1 MKYNKKLFPRMS
13 VYIISVMTL
22 PVLMLYFPK
31 FIMGGVT
38 GSGDITAIVEAIGI
52 FLTACCV

>member
-1 MKYNKKLFPRMS
+1 MLA
-13 VYIISVMTL
+13 YIISVMTL

-31 FIMGGVT
+31 LIIGGVT
-38 GSGDITAIVEAIGI
+38 GEGDITAIVEIIGI

>member
-38 GSGDITAIVEAIGI
+38 G
-52 FLTACCV
+52 